1 MTSFPPLAFAWL
13 RVAGSAVALNL
24 VAGRSGLDR
33 ADRTRIAGFAL
44 LGVVFN
50 QTLFLAGLALTSAH
64 VAAILITTIP
74 IFALGVAILQR
85 VERATANKIG
95 GIALACAG
103 ALMVV
108 QGGGDDEGWSVVGA
122 LMIVLNC
129 LSYATYLVVAKPL
142 LQRVAPLIVIARM
155 FAVGTVLMLPVSA
168 WALVQMD
175 WASISV
181 DAWISLLFV
190 ILGPTV
196 GAYVLNGWALRH
208 AESSL
213 VAAYTYVQPVLA
225 TILAAIFLGEQLRPI
240 VGIAAIF
247 IFAGVAL
254 AGRASGPIEE

>member
-1 MTSFPPLAFAWL
+1 MTRPSHFRIHAALTTVAVLFSINYIVSKIAMTSFPPLAFAWL

-122 LMIVLNC
+122 LMIV
-129 LSYATYLVVAKPL
+129 
-142 LQRVAPLIVIARM
+142 
-155 FAVGTVLMLPVSA
+155 
-168 WALVQMD
+168 
-175 WASISV
+175 
-181 DAWISLLFV
+181 
-190 ILGPTV
+190 
-196 GAYVLNGWALRH
+196 
-208 AESSL
+208 
-213 VAAYTYVQPVLA
+213 
-225 TILAAIFLGEQLRPI
+225 
-240 VGIAAIF
+240 
-247 IFAGVAL
+247 
-254 AGRASGPIEE
+254 